1 MDQPKRISKKLLF
14 AKTVEILQPKI
25 GLSEWKIVVKFS
37 NHMKCAADCEAF
49 PEYKQA
55 IIRANLKTFKKL
67 THYEVIMTAVHEMT
81 HCIIWPIAAWAEEL
95 CDEDAQ
101 KLEIT
106 RKLEEGLVTDFE
118 KILSD
123 LCANVLQEELTKQ
136 GYSDI
141 LLITPHLQVVTE
153 SKKITSRK

>member
-1 MDQPKRISKKLLF
+1 MEQTKRITKKLLF

-25 GLSEWKIVVKFS
+25 GLSDWKIVVKFS
-37 NHMKCAADCEAF
+37 NHMKHAADCEAF

-55 IIRANLKTFKKL
+55 VIRANLKTFKKL
-67 THYEVIMTAVHEMT
+67 THYEVVMTAVHEMT
-81 HCIIWPIAAWAEEL
+81 HCIIWPTVAWTEEL
-95 CDEDAQ
+95 CDGDAQ

-123 LCANVLQEELTKQ
+123 LCSTILQDELTKQ

-141 LLITPHLQVVTE
+141 SFATTQLRVMTE
-153 SKKITSRK
+153 PKKITSRK

>member
-1 MDQPKRISKKLLF
+1 MQQTKRITKKLLF
-14 AKTVEILQPKI
+14 VKTVEILQPKI

-37 NHMKCAADCEAF
+37 NHMKHAADCEAF

-55 IIRANLKTFKKL
+55 TIRANLKTFKKL

-81 HCIIWPIAAWAEEL
+81 HCIVWPIVAWAEEL
-95 CDEDAQ
+95 CEGDSQ
-101 KLEIT
+101 RLEIT

-118 KILSD
+118 KILSG
-123 LCANVLQEELTKQ
+123 LCATILQEELTSQ

-141 LLITPHLQVVTE
+141 SFITPQLRVVTE
-153 SKKITSRK
+153 PKKITSRK

>member
-1 MDQPKRISKKLLF
+1 MEKRRRITKKLLF

-37 NHMKCAADCEAF
+37 NRMKYAADCEAF

-81 HCIIWPIAAWAEEL
+81 HCIVWPIVAWTEEL
-95 CDEDAQ
+95 CDLDAQ

-123 LCANVLQEELTKQ
+123 LCANTLQEELTKQ

-153 SKKITSRK
+153 PKKITSRK